1 MKKILTIT
9 IISALLAVTSVTCL
23 LFADA
28 SEIDNTVYTSDESS
42 FDGQYIS
49 LNNEEELRAQIK
61 ETDDEKIR
69 DIVKEKYGFDPYKEE
84 KITFEM
90 ENKILSAEIEYKN
103 EILIDLVNRVAD
115 SKAGDPEL
123 RLTKDQPVRID
134 IDTERYCN
142 IIKMCCNA
150 YNSFDFEM
158 SDIDRIRMI
167 DHLNDSY
174 NSISDYVYKTG
185 DDNNPLVTETYELI
199 EKTIVPENGYQ
210 TLRTKDV

>member
-90 ENKILSAEIEYKN
+90 ENKILSQ
-103 EILIDLVNRVAD
+103 LL
-115 SKAGDPEL
+115 
-123 RLTKDQPVRID
+123 
-134 IDTERYCN
+134 
-142 IIKMCCNA
+142 
-150 YNSFDFEM
+150 
-158 SDIDRIRMI
+158 
-167 DHLNDSY
+167 
-174 NSISDYVYKTG
+174 
-185 DDNNPLVTETYELI
+185 
-199 EKTIVPENGYQ
+199 
-210 TLRTKDV
+210 